1 MKKHL
6 LLVILIMALVLS
18 FSCGALAAQ
27 SGAGTS
33 VSGAADPNQYDVASD
48 ISSGYVTADLWI
60 GTLDAWKAAGGDVQG
75 TNTFF
80 DNGEAIHG
88 DDIIM
93 TNGVCGI
100 VLAVGTR
107 NPWGYPAGSVLDV
120 GTVDY
125 TSGALTTAAGNR
137 DMTWSIEPL
146 VNGWDS
152 WAPDNCGVVQFS
164 LVNYDFD
171 AKAEVGTGGLK
182 AVKVFRIYDI
192 GGTKFDVATYYS
204 IAPDASFAYMFNSFK
219 NTTGSAV
226 SVKNRFSV
234 TNKGDDGGA
243 MFGID
248 QSIGSYAMTGGIEY
262 FCGYYSSQSTAIGGS
277 VGYKEL
283 RDHRTYAA
291 DETKVTDT
299 YIVMSDTAD
308 FEGLNDLI
316 YDVNA
321 VPAFTTVSGTTV
333 ANGTVVVNKNGA
345 TIGWYNADATG
356 NFSFQVPQD
365 DDTYTMYLEA
375 KGYAD
380 GDTMT
385 IENDG
390 DTFAAGALA
399 AGAAKVNMKM
409 TVKDKEGNPIFA
421 KIEVFEWDE
430 SASKYVSAYPTVR
443 FNGDSVYYTDADS
456 KGKSTGVIDFEVEA
470 GEYKVVVYGEGY
482 WFYSEPMEITGN
494 TADSTTLYP
503 EIEMVYSAP
512 EGWLS
517 SDVHHHGNK
526 NDAFSAPE
534 DVTKSLAA
542 SGLDVGFMTDHDFT
556 TNNEE
561 MYDLS
566 ADYGLSGFVP
576 SEEISCSWA
585 HFNVIP
591 LNADGYT
598 HFLDVDQKNPVMN
611 QFAQL
616 PVFVKQTHDN
626 GAAITANHPWYS
638 YGLFYAYS
646 VDAIPGGYTD
656 DYDSIEINASCA
668 DSENVEVL
676 LSTTDLW
683 TSYQDGTALYQD
695 VNGDDVVTE
704 KAHYL
709 VGGSD
714 THDVRYPGFSDKN
727 NYSNNRGSG
736 WYASG
741 KVRTYAYVGTDVT
754 ENTKGD
760 YVKDNGLA
768 FSEATVNGNS
778 YVTYGPVLDMN
789 KIPGETYKVYQY
801 SEFNAQVEVSSLA
814 DIQGFYVLT
823 KDGTDDLTAM
833 GQSMYSEEYLQYD
846 YWATD
851 DLEIDYDDEKQVY
864 EVYVSIDVYD
874 EDTWAA
880 LLVLDE
886 NGNYAITN
894 PWWIESNRF
903 SDVPTICWYGEAVA
917 FGYNTGIINGYGD
930 GTFRPLNQVTR
941 AEFAKMCYGLLN
953 AAEDYMYFYPS
964 TDSSS
969 SAASLT
975 FSDVKSGAWY
985 YDAVMYMVDS
995 GYINGY
1001 PDKTFKPNNY
1011 ISRAEIAQIMY
1022 KIATDVYGDA
1032 LPAWRQMFFADV
1044 PKGAWYYEAV
1054 MNLADAGLVNGYPAP
1069 ADTSTS
1075 QPGGGKENKNIYF
1088 QPLNTATRA
1097 ESMQF
1102 IFNLVWGGGS
1112 N

>member
-33 VSGAADPNQYDVASD
+33 VSGAADPNQYDVASG
-48 ISSGYVTADLWI
+48 ISSGLATDDLWI

-107 NPWGYPAGSVLDV
+107 NPWGYPAGSVLDA
-120 GTVDY
+120 GTVNY
-125 TSGALTTAAGNR
+125 TSGALTTATGNR

-146 VNGWDS
+146 VYGWDS
-152 WAPDNCGVVQFS
+152 WAPDNCGVVKFS
-164 LVNYDFD
+164 IVKYDFD
-171 AKAEVGTGGLK
+171 AKAEVTTGGLT

-192 GGTKFDVATYYS
+192 GGIKFNVNTYYG
-204 IAPDASFAYMFNSFK
+204 IGADQSFAYMYNSFE

-226 SVKNRFSV
+226 SVGNRFSV

-248 QSIGSYAMTGGIEY
+248 QSIGSYAMTGGMEY
-262 FCGYYSSQSTAIGGS
+262 FCGLYYGGNQFSKIGGS

-283 RDHRTYAA
+283 RTASNYAA
-291 DETKVTDT
+291 GETKVVDT

-308 FEGLNDLI
+308 FQELNNLI
-316 YDVNA
+316 YDVQG
-321 VPAFTTVSGTTV
+321 VSAFTTVSGTTV
-333 ANGTVVVNKNGA
+333 ANGTVVVKKDGA
-345 TIGWYNADATG
+345 TIGWYKADAEG
-356 NFSFQVPQD
+356 SFSFQVPQD
-365 DDTYTMYLEA
+365 ESTYTMYLEA

-380 GDTMT
+380 G
-385 IENDG
+385 
-390 DTFAAGALA
+390 AAVEIDNSGTTDEVGSLA
-399 AGAAKVNMKM
+399 AGVAKVNMKM
-409 TVKDKEGNPIFA
+409 TVKDQEGNPIFA
-421 KIEVFEWDE
+421 KIEVFE
-430 SASKYVSAYPTVR
+430 SKDGDTYVSAYPTIR
-443 FNGDSVYYTDADS
+443 FNGDSVYYTEADS
-456 KGKSTGVIDFEVEA
+456 KGESTGVIDFEVEA
-470 GEYKVVVYGEGY
+470 GYYKVVVYGEGY
-482 WFYSEPMEITGN
+482 WFYCEPMVMTGN

-503 EIEMVYSAP
+503 EVDMVFSAP
-512 EGWLS
+512 EGWLAG
-517 SDVHHHGNK
+517 DAHHHGNK
-526 NDAFSAPE
+526 NDAFSAPG
-534 DVTKSLAA
+534 DVIKSLAA

-556 TNNEE
+556 TNNAE

-591 LNADGYT
+591 LTSDGYA

-638 YGLFYAYS
+638 YGLFYADS

-656 DYDSIEINASCA
+656 DYDNIEINASCV

-676 LSTTDLW
+676 LSTIDLW

-695 VNGDDVVTE
+695 VNGDDVITE

-714 THDVRYPGFSDKN
+714 THDVRYPGFADKN
-727 NYSNNRGSG
+727 NYSNNRGDG

-741 KVRTYAYVGTDVT
+741 KIRTYAYVGTDVT

-760 YVKDNGLA
+760 YIKDNGLA
-768 FSEATVNGNS
+768 YSEAVVNGNS
-778 YVTYGPVLDMN
+778 YITYGPVLDMN
-789 KIPGETYKVYQY
+789 KLPGETYKVYQN
-801 SEFNAQVEVSSLA
+801 SEFNAYVEVSSLA
-814 DIQGFYVLT
+814 EIQNFYVLT

-833 GQSMYSEEYLQYD
+833 GKSMYSEEYLKYD
-846 YWATD
+846 AYATN
-851 DLEIDYDDEKQVY
+851 DLRNSINYDDEKQVY
-864 EVYVSIDVYD
+864 EVEVDIDVYD

-894 PWWIESNRF
+894 PWWIQSNRF
-903 SDVPTICWYGEAVA
+903 SDVPSICWYGEAVA
-917 FGYNTGIINGYGD
+917 FGYNAGIINGYGD

-941 AEFAKMCYGLLN
+941 AEFAKMCYGLLD
-953 AAEDYMYFYPS
+953 AAEENMYFTPF
-964 TDSSS
+964 SSS
-969 SAASLT
+969 SANLT

-985 YDAVMYMVDS
+985 YDAVMFMADS
-995 GYINGY
+995 GYVNGY
-1001 PDKTFKPNNY
+1001 PDKTFKPNSY

-1022 KIATDVYGDA
+1022 KIALDVYKDA
-1032 LPAWRQMFFADV
+1032 LPAWRQMYFADV
-1044 PKGAWYYEAV
+1044 AKGAWYYEAV
-1054 MNLADAGLVNGYPAP
+1054 MNLADAGLVNGYAVPSV
-1069 ADTSTS
+1069 TSG
-1075 QPGGGKENKNIYF
+1075 QDYPGEKDYYF
-1088 QPLNTATRA
+1088 QPNNTATRA

-1102 IFNLVWGGGS
+1102 VFNLVWGPMMP
-1112 N
+1112 